1 MDIYYLYYLIAGAFS
16 GLLAGLFGIG
26 GGIVIVPILIYI
38 FTAQGVPEVALTHIC
53 IGTSLAT
60 IIVTSIGS
68 LRAHHSKNAV
78 NWQVWKHM
86 APGLIIGSLIGA
98 GVASMIHGKPLQAII
113 GIWVFL
119 VGLKMLFMKNKT
131 VEEND
136 FSKLP
141 SPVGQTAVG
150 GLIGMISAIFGV
162 GGGTLTVPFLSNY
175 GLKIQNAVGT
185 SAACGLPIAV
195 AGVIGFL
202 VFGQF
207 IDANV
212 KEALPNGVLGFVHIY
227 AFISLSIASFFT
239 ARIGAKLA
247 HKLPAATLKKA
258 FAVLLLIGGIKLVVN
273 SDIFLV

>member
-1 MDIYYLYYLIAGAFS
+1 MDIYILYYLTAGAFA

-26 GGIVIVPILIYI
+26 GGLVIVPILIYI
-38 FTAQGVPEVALTHIC
+38 FKAQGIPEAALTHIC

-60 IIVTSIGS
+60 IIITSISS
-68 LRAHHSKNAV
+68 LRMHNSRGAV
-78 NWQVWKHM
+78 IWSVWKRM

-98 GVASMIHGKPLQAII
+98 GIASVIHGKPLQAII
-113 GIWVFL
+113 GIGVFL
-119 VGLKMLFMKNKT
+119 AGLKMLFMKNKSL
-131 VEEND
+131 EEND

-141 SPVGQTAVG
+141 SSTGQTALG
-150 GLIGMISAIFGV
+150 GFIGFFSAIFGI

-202 VFGQF
+202 GFGQF
-207 IDANV
+207 IDASV
-212 KEALPNGVLGFVHIY
+212 KDALPNSVFGFVHIY
-227 AFISLSIASFFT
+227 AFICLSFASFFT

-258 FAVLLLIGGIKLVVN
+258 FATLMLVAEVKLVLN
-273 SDIFLV
+273 SGFFGF